1 MEDNEVMNEEY
12 TEDVVEVD
20 PEIIEDSDDGFDP
33 RLLILLA
40 LAGAGS
46 VIVLNRNRIAAWWD
60 KKQEKRWKKWCD
72 KTGRTYVTVVPVN
85 DTENSEDEKN

>member
-20 PEIIEDSDDGFDP
+20 PEIIKNSDVDIDL
-33 RLLILLA
+33 RLLIPLG
-40 LAGAGS
+40 LAGIGTF
-46 VIVLNRNRIAAWWD
+46 IVLNRNRIAAWWD
-60 KKQEKRWKKWCD
+60 KQQEKRWQKWCD
-72 KTGRTYVTVVPVN
+72 KTGRSYVTVVPVD

>member
-20 PEIIEDSDDGFDP
+20 PEIIENSDVDIDP
-33 RLLILLA
+33 RLLIPLG
-40 LAGAGS
+40 LAGIGV
-46 VIVLNRNRIAAWWD
+46 VIAVNRNRIATWWD
-60 KKQEKRWKKWCD
+60 KQQEKRWQKWCD
-72 KTGRTYVTVVPVN
+72 KTGRSYVTVVPVD